1 MVEENWG
8 GGGAVNS
15 ERASANISKCSSG
28 CDGLTLKQAGPM
40 HANPECALAQKVI
53 VQVEHATVINSS
65 AIQMLHF
72 GSHFQYIFICADVR
86 KNRESWMTS

>member
-1 MVEENWG
+1 
-8 GGGAVNS
+8 
-15 ERASANISKCSSG
+15 
-28 CDGLTLKQAGPM
+28 M

-72 GSHFQYIFICADVR
+72 GSHFQYIFICANVR